1 MIVSLQQLL
10 VLGKTLNTLMA
21 LLPVNVTKECWTH
34 QMKPNNLSCRNVYAA
49 MKVIKPET
57 KTEVRHFYQTGLG

>member
-21 LLPVNVTKECWTH
+21 LLVPSQRNERMLETH
-34 QMKPNNLSCRNVYAA
+34 QMKPNNLSCRNNVL
-49 MKVIKPET
+49 
-57 KTEVRHFYQTGLG
+57 QQ